1 MKVKDENTLAKK
13 VRVKK
18 EFGMTRVVLSP
29 LLTDKTSS
37 ARLNSIACYSGRSFA
52 KYSVLLLLDTPPLL
66 DTYHHTFN

>member
-37 ARLNSIACYSGRSFA
+37 ARLNSILACYSGRSFA
-52 KYSVLLLLDTPPLL
+52 KYFTP
-66 DTYHHTFN
+66 